1 MKRLSSQTDKEKKL
15 VRLGAAIRAMRKD
28 LGMSQE
34 ELALLSGVERGN
46 MGKIE
51 RGENNLSVLNLE
63 RIAKAVNST
72 AAEILL
78 RAKI

>member
-15 VRLGAAIRAMRKD
+15 VRLGEAIRAMRKD

-78 RAKI
+78 KAKI